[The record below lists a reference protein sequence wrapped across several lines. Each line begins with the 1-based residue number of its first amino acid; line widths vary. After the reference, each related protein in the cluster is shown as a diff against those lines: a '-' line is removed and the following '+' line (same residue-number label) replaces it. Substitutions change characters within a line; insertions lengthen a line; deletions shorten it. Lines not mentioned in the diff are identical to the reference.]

1 MRRFILLLLVAIPAF
16 CERRSEVRD
25 QGRPHR
31 SSYCFSCVRDENGR
45 IKRDPAMR
53 RAFRA
58 ETPCPATGRNTGA
71 CPGFVVDHIVA
82 LKHGGLD
89 VLANMQWQPIADARA
104 KDRVE

>member
-1 MRRFILLLLVAIPAF
+1 MHRFILLLLVVVPAF

-31 SSYCFSCVRDENGR
+31 SSYCYTCVRDGNGR

-53 RAFRA
+53 RVFRA
-58 ETPCPATGRNTGA
+58 KTPCPATGRITGA
-71 CPGFVVDHIVA
+71 CAGFVVDHIVA
-82 LKHGGLD
+82 LKRGGPD
-89 VLANMQWQPIADARA
+89 VPDNMQWQPIEDARA

>member
-1 MRRFILLLLVAIPAF
+1 MNRLFALMLVAVPAL

-31 SSYCFSCVRDENGR
+31 SSYCYTCMRDENGR
-45 IKRDPAMR
+45 IKRDPEMR

-58 ETPCPATGRNTGA
+58 LMPCPATGRTSGA

-82 LKHGGLD
+82 LKRGGPD
-89 VLANMQWQPIADARA
+89 VPANMQWQPVAEAWA